1 MYFYCKEFELYIINW
16 ESKINVEFSTFITIS
31 NVSVKFQLAKLKKD
45 FNVFK
50 IRKNIN
56 NFP

>member
-1 MYFYCKEFELYIINW
+1 MAELKKEFETLGF
-16 ESKINVEFSTFITIS
+16 ENVITYL
-31 NVSVKFQLAKLKKD
+31 VSVKFQLAKLKKD

>member
-1 MYFYCKEFELYIINW
+1 MEYKGLENPVEVEEQKL
-16 ESKINVEFSTFITIS
+16 EKIE
-31 NVSVKFQLAKLKKD
+31 VSVKFQLAKLKKD